1 MRWVV
6 WGLAAVLLCLP
17 SQVWAVDVGEV
28 APDYGELEQMIGE
41 VGEYLADYLPQGE
54 LSELWQGVRHGDV
67 AVDWHLPITL
77 AEAVFFAELPAALRL
92 FAELLV
98 LAVFGMLLGMLAQGE
113 VAKLS
118 QTVVTMAAALL
129 AVQAFG
135 VVGET
140 ANGAVTLMS
149 DFLYALLPVLLTL
162 LAAMGGGSTVA
173 LFNPALLFCVGVAL
187 HILRMFVLP
196 MLYVSG
202 ALAVA
207 NRLSGGLKLSGMAKL
222 VRDLAM
228 GVFGIMLTVFT
239 GLLGV
244 LGLSSAALSGLG
256 YRAIKSAGSAFIP
269 VVGRTLADALDSVV
283 GTALLLKNIVGL
295 AGIAVLILICVLPAV
310 KILLMYGA
318 FRLAGAICEPLGGA
332 DLSGLLNDMANV
344 VVLFFAVVAA
354 AGLFFFFLV
363 SIVIGMGNLMLALR

>member
-54 LSELWQGVRHGDV
+54 LSELWQGVRRGDV

-77 AEAVFFAELPAALRL
+77 AEAVFFAEMPVALRL

-140 ANGAVTLMS
+140 ADGAVTLMS

-162 LAAMGGGSTVA
+162 LATMGGGSTVA

-228 GVFGIMLTVFT
+228 GVFGIMLTMFT

-332 DLSGLLNDMANV
+332 DLAGLLNDMANV